1 MFETVRKNQKI
12 LQVIL
17 LILIVPSFVFLGV
30 DSYTK
35 SGDSK
40 TDIAKVHQESIT
52 QVELENAIKAQGQKL
67 GITGQSLDNPNFK
80 NAILGQLIQQ
90 KLLNFDLKSLNLQI
104 SDETL
109 AKEILK
115 FPEVALLKKP
125 DGSID
130 AEQYRQ
136 FLQNNGLTVAQFEK
150 LKKYEMM
157 GSDLQSALGGATGL
171 ARPGPWPGR
180 QQPRPLRPC
189 HQPAPKFRRASQ
201 AGVLTPPPRSLAP
214 WACSPRPQTAS

>member
-12 LQVIL
+12 LQIIL

-104 SDETL
+104 PDATL

-125 DGSID
+125 S
-130 AEQYRQ
+130 
-136 FLQNNGLTVAQFEK
+136 
-150 LKKYEMM
+150 
-157 GSDLQSALGGATGL
+157 GA
-171 ARPGPWPGR
+171 ARPWPGAPGA
-180 QQPRPLRPC
+180 PRRRTRAAGGRCTRPRC
-189 HQPAPKFRRASQ
+189 RGRAT
-201 AGVLTPPPRSLAP
+201 GPPS
-214 WACSPRPQTAS
+214 